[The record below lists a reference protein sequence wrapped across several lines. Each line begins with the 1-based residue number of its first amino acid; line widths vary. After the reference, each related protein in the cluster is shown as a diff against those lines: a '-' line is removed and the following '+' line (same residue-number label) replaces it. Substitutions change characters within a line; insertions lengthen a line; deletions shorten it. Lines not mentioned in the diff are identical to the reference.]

1 MELNWST
8 FVLEIINFLA
18 LVWILK
24 RFLYKPVMDV
34 IAHRREAIDKQLA
47 EARQLSADAS
57 ALSEQYK
64 HRLADWEQ
72 ERQKA
77 KEKLTHELEE
87 YRLQQLEKLKTEL
100 AQEEEKIHVTRSRQ
114 EKQTLR
120 EIEQRALQ
128 QGAEFASR
136 LLSEAA
142 GPELENRLFDLL
154 LHELTTLPADQIST
168 LSNNWGESPEH
179 ILVTSAYPLA
189 ENKRNQLENILS
201 KITAMSVPVAYEVD
215 NELLAGLNITIGA
228 WVLQLNV
235 RDQLQGFTEISH
247 DRH

>member
-8 FVLEIINFLA
+8 FVLEIINFLV

-24 RFLYKPVMDV
+24 RFLYQPVMDV
-34 IAHRREAIDKQLA
+34 IARRRESIEKQLA
-47 EARQLSADAS
+47 EARQRSADADK
-57 ALSEQYK
+57 LSEQYK

-77 KEKLTHELEE
+77 KEKLTHELED
-87 YRLQQLEKLKTEL
+87 YRLQQLDKLKTEL
-100 AQEEEKIHVTRSRQ
+100 AQEKEKIHVTRSRQ
-114 EKQTLR
+114 EKQAFR

-136 LLSEAA
+136 VLAEAA

-154 LHELTTLPADQIST
+154 LHELVALTDDQIST
-168 LSNNWGESPEH
+168 LSNNWGESPEQ
-179 ILVTSAYPLA
+179 IMVTSAYPIA
-189 ENKRNQLENILS
+189 EDKRGQLENILR
-201 KITAMSVPVAYEVD
+201 KITGLSVPIDYDVD
-215 NELLAGLNITIGA
+215 NKLLAGLNITIGA

-235 RDQLQGFTEISH
+235 RDQLQGFTELSH
-247 DRH
+247 EQR